1 MYLSAWGIMKF
12 ILGAFLNILRNSKH
26 SLDILHESLDTTMVV
41 TTLRNM
47 LGLTLL
53 WAFFGVFSP
62 FCIIFLKY
70 YFSSEKRSFIWII
83 EICCWDMKKIYVYI
97 IYIYNTIFCICIL
110 YIYYTYSIKIISFVT
125 SHILEIYLFALFD

>member
-1 MYLSAWGIMKF
+1 MYLSAWGIMKL

-26 SLDILHESLDTTMVV
+26 SLDILHENLDTTRVV
-41 TTLRNM
+41 TTLRNV

-53 WAFFGVFSP
+53 WAFFGVFGP
-62 FCIIFLKY
+62 FCSIFLKY
-70 YFSSEKRSFIWII
+70 YFSSEKKEFHLNY
-83 EICCWDMKKIYVYI
+83 WDMLLRYEDNLCIY
-97 IYIYNTIFCICIL
+97 YIYNTIFCIYIL